1 MSEITKSF
9 YTRWNHPKNKGL
21 DLHVIYEPEY
31 IEVIKKDGSKT
42 LEVTGQKNIYEYIQS
57 FAEQS
62 KIENILHAAAMG
74 DLSVFNQRE
83 TTYADATTLP
93 KTLMEAQ
100 NLVLRMKQEFETM
113 PLEVREIFNNSPEMY
128 VNMMGTEE
136 FKEKMAPYNKK
147 IAEIEKAGSLKAYE
161 TKVKE
166 AAKFNKDVKAAEG
179 SET

>member
-1 MSEITKSF
+1 MIETKKNY
-9 YTRWNHPKNKGL
+9 YTRFNHPKNNGL

-31 IEVIKKDGSKT
+31 MEVIKKDGT
-42 LEVTGQKNIYEYIQS
+42 TILEETGQKNIYEYIQS

-62 KIENILHAAAMG
+62 KIENILHAAALG

-83 TTYADATTLP
+83 TTYADATILP
-93 KTLMEAQ
+93 KSLMEAQ

-113 PLEVREIFNNSPEMY
+113 PIEVREIFNNSPEMY

-136 FKEKMAPYNKK
+136 FNEKMAPYNKK
-147 IAEIEKAGSLKAYE
+147 IADIQKAGSLKAYQ

-166 AAKFNKDVKAAEG
+166 AAQFNKDVKAAEG
-179 SET
+179 SEN

>member
-1 MSEITKSF
+1 MSKLPFFTIK
-9 YTRWNHPKNKGL
+9 NHPKTKGQN
-21 DLHVIYEPEY
+21 LHIIYEPEY
-31 IEVIKKDGSKT
+31 LEVIKKDGSKE
-42 LEVTGQKNIYEYIQS
+42 LEEVGQTNIYEKIQS
-57 FAEQS
+57 HAEQC

-93 KTLMEAQ
+93 KSLMEAQ

-128 VNMMGTEE
+128 VNMMGTKE
-136 FKEKMAPYNKK
+136 FNEKMSPYNKK
-147 IAEIEKAGSLKAYE
+147 IADIEKAGSLKAYE
-161 TKVKE
+161 AKVKE

-179 SET
+179 SEN